1 MGKNVFYNYLSQ
13 YIIHDMPVQRIIL
26 DILVINFILRKS

>member
-13 YIIHDMPVQRIIL
+13 NTIQDMPVQRIIL